1 MNAIATLA
9 CSALLA
15 ALVAAPA
22 RGQTIS
28 IVSTPSGSYT
38 NSAGAAM
45 AKVIS
50 EKTKMRAV
58 LQAQSQQGMI
68 PVEAGVA
75 EFGMGNAF
83 DMTFYATGT
92 GEYEGQGAKEKVR
105 IAASLIPYRVAFH
118 VRADSDIKT
127 IADVKGKRIAG
138 GFNAQKTIARI
149 TEALLATAGLSYKDM
164 TEVLAPNVSRA
175 AEDFTAGKADVLF
188 FALGSAAVKQAAAT
202 LGGVRVLPT
211 DDSPDAVTRMQSVLP
226 GSYVVDVAPGPA
238 LDGITQPTKVLA
250 FDMVLCTN
258 IEVPE
263 RVVYEVIKAL
273 YDNKAALT
281 ASFAAFN
288 LLVPEQMAKPVQ
300 DVEFHPGA
308 LKYYREI
315 GIAPKS

>member
-1 MNAIATLA
+1 MNRIIALAGAPLLVTLA
-9 CSALLA
+9 
-15 ALVAAPA
+15 AAPA
-22 RGQTIS
+22 DAQTIS

-58 LQAQSQQGMI
+58 LQTQSQQGMI
-68 PVEAGVA
+68 PVEAGNA
-75 EFGMGNAF
+75 EFGMGNSF

-92 GEYEGQGAKEKVR
+92 GEYEGQGPKKKVR

-118 VRADSDIKT
+118 VRADSDIKA

-164 TEVLAPNVSRA
+164 VEVLAPNVSRA
-175 AEDFTAGKADVLF
+175 AEDFTAGKTDVLF

-211 DDSPDAVTRMQSVLP
+211 DDSADALKRMQSVLP
-226 GSYVVDVAPGPA
+226 GSYVLDVAPGPG

-263 RVVYEVIKAL
+263 RIVYEATRAL
-273 YDNKAALT
+273 YENKAALA
-281 ASFAAFN
+281 ASFAAFD
-288 LLVPEQMAKPVQ
+288 LLVPERMAKPVQ

-308 LKYYREI
+308 LRYYREI

>member
-1 MNAIATLA
+1 MKAIATLA
-9 CSALLA
+9 GWSLLA
-15 ALVAAPA
+15 ALIAAPA
-22 RGQTIS
+22 CAQTIS

-92 GEYEGQGAKEKVR
+92 GEYAGQGAKKKVR

-164 TEVLAPNVSRA
+164 VEVLAPNVSRA
-175 AEDFTAGKADVLF
+175 AEDFTAGKTDVLF
-188 FALGSAAVKQAAAT
+188 FALGSAAVKQAAVT

-211 DDSPDAVTRMQSVLP
+211 DDSPDARDRMQSVLP
-226 GSYVVDVAPGPA
+226 GSYVLDVAPGPN
-238 LDGITQPTKVLA
+238 LDGVTQPTQVLA

-263 RVVYEVIKAL
+263 RVVYEVTKAL
-273 YDNKAALT
+273 YENKPALT

-288 LLVPEQMAKPVQ
+288 LFVPGQMAKPVQ

>member
-1 MNAIATLA
+1 MKAIATLA
-9 CSALLA
+9 SSLLA
-15 ALVAAPA
+15 ALIAAPA
-22 RGQTIS
+22 PAQTIS

-50 EKTKMRAV
+50 EKSKMRAV

-75 EFGMGNAF
+75 EFGMGNSF
-83 DMTFYATGT
+83 DMTFYVTGT
-92 GEYEGQGAKEKVR
+92 GEYEGQGPKKKVR
-105 IAASLIPYRVAFH
+105 IAASLIPYRVAMH

-127 IADVKGKRIAG
+127 IADLKGKRIAG

-149 TEALLATAGLSYKDM
+149 TESLLATAGLSYKDM
-164 TEVLAPNVSRA
+164 VEVLAPNVSRA
-175 AEDFTAGKADVLF
+175 AEDFTAGKTDVLF

-211 DDSPDAVTRMQSVLP
+211 DDSPEALRRMQALLP
-226 GSYVVDVAPGPA
+226 GSYVVDVAPGPG

-258 IEVPE
+258 IDVPE
-263 RVVYEVIKAL
+263 QVVYEVTKAL
-273 YDNKAALT
+273 YENKPALS

-288 LLVPEQMAKPVQ
+288 LLVPERMAKPVE

-308 LKYYREI
+308 LKYYREV